1 MDGVYYS
8 LFCSTDLKLF
18 LSRLAEMI
26 MYFLGLFVRGRL
38 YRRFCSLS
46 EVKLTIKN
54 DSTKADHGPSDAV
67 FFRETKAPV
76 LCLPFV
82 LICRTVSSKHDPSE
96 CVWLRSSLKVLHRG
110 PERGRVDAWRERAE
124 ARYPMRE
131 GPASWWRWA
140 SC

>member
-26 MYFLGLFVRGRL
+26 MYFLGLFVRVRL

-67 FFRETKAPV
+67 FSERQKRPYSVF
-76 LCLPFV
+76 
-82 LICRTVSSKHDPSE
+82 PS
-96 CVWLRSSLKVLHRG
+96 
-110 PERGRVDAWRERAE
+110 
-124 ARYPMRE
+124 Y
-131 GPASWWRWA
+131 
-140 SC
+140 